1 VKRPLLR
8 TVFKEVAGTIFLVCL
23 GSTCVGQSYI
33 IQTVAGA
40 GISYGP
46 YPAPANSVS
55 INDPTGV
62 AVDSA
67 GNVYYGGGIDNVVYK
82 LSGGTVSVVAG
93 ALPVNGVDN
102 SGYSGDGGP
111 ATKAK
116 LNDPQGVAVDSA
128 GNLYIVDYL
137 NYAIREVSAATGNI
151 ATIAGNGSY
160 GAPVP
165 GPATASPMYQ
175 PVGIAVDAGGNV
187 YVGVGIAG
195 GFILKIAN
203 GTLAIVA
210 GVGYEGPV
218 TSGALATTQPI
229 VGPQFISVDSSGN
242 VYIPTS
248 GYVFELVV
256 ASGVLNIIAGTGDSG
271 YSGDGGPASNAMVFS
286 SGVAVDASGNIFIAD
301 TGNSAVREVTNGTIT
316 TIAGMPPQTGGF
328 CSATAAAATS
338 VTLNNPGAIA
348 VGNGKIYLEEAG
360 CIQQLTGAPA
370 GPPSIKS
377 GGVVSAG
384 AYGDFSSVAPGSWI
398 EIYGANLAVDS
409 RQWAAS
415 DFKGSAAP
423 ISLDGTSV
431 TIGGQSAFVDY
442 ISSAQVNAQIPL
454 GIGSGPQQL
463 VVTTPSGAMATSTI
477 TVSPSAAG
485 LLAPSQFVVAGKQY
499 AGALFTD
506 GVTYVLPTG
515 AVSGATSRPAHV
527 GDTVVIYG
535 VGFGAVTPS
544 TPAGQIASGQTQ
556 LASSLQIF
564 FGGSQ
569 ATLSYQGLAP
579 GFVGLYQFDVV
590 VPNVAASSLVPL
602 TFTLGGAPGA
612 QTLYT
617 AVQ

>member
-1 VKRPLLR
+1 VSR
-8 TVFKEVAGTIFLVCL
+8 TVFAATLFLCL
-23 GSTCVGQSYI
+23 GSICTAQSYT

-55 INDPTGV
+55 INDPTGL

-116 LNDPQGVAVDSA
+116 FNDPQGVAVDSA

-137 NYAIREVSAATGNI
+137 NYVVREVSAATGNI
-151 ATIAGNGSY
+151 TTIAGNGSY

-175 PVGIAVDAGGNV
+175 PVGIAVDASGNV

-203 GTLAIVA
+203 GTLSIVA

-218 TSGALATTQPI
+218 TSGASAITQPI
-229 VGPQFISVDSSGN
+229 VGPHFISVDASGN

-256 ASGVLNIIAGTGDSG
+256 ATGILNIIAGTGQSG
-271 YSGDGGPASNAMVFS
+271 YSGDGGPASSAMVFS
-286 SGVAVDASGNIFIAD
+286 SGVAVDASGNVFIGD
-301 TGNSAVREVTNGTIT
+301 TGNSAVREVSNGTIS

-328 CSATAAAATS
+328 CSATPTAATG
-338 VTLNNPGAIA
+338 VTLNNPSAIA
-348 VGNGKIYLEEAG
+348 VGNGKIYIEEAG
-360 CIQQLTGAPA
+360 CILELVGAPA
-370 GPPSIKS
+370 GPPSIKTN
-377 GGVVSAG
+377 GVVSASSF
-384 AYGDFSSVAPGSWI
+384 GDFSSVAPGSWI
-398 EIYGANLAVDS
+398 EIYGANLATDS
-409 RQWAAS
+409 RQWATS
-415 DFKGSAAP
+415 DFSGSTAP
-423 ISLDGTSV
+423 IELDGTSV
-431 TIGGQSAFVDY
+431 TIGGQSAFIDY
-442 ISSAQVNAQIPL
+442 ISSAQVNAQVPS
-454 GIGSGPQQL
+454 GIGSGPQT
-463 VVTTPSGAMATSTI
+463 VIVTTPSGATATSTI
-477 TVSPSAAG
+477 TVNPAQAG
-485 LLAPSQFVVAGKQY
+485 LLAPSQWLIGGKQY
-499 AGALFTD
+499 AAALFTD

-515 AVSGATSRPAHV
+515 AISGVTSRPAHV
-527 GDTVVIYG
+527 GDTIVLYG

-544 TPAGQIASGQTQ
+544 TPAGQIASGQTK

-569 ATLSYQGLAP
+569 AALSYQGLAP
-579 GFVGLYQFDVV
+579 GFVGLYQFDIV
-590 VPNVAASSLVPL
+590 VPNVAANNLVPL
-602 TFTLGGAPGA
+602 TFTLGGAPGP

-617 AVQ
+617 AIQ

>member
-1 VKRPLLR
+1 MRR
-8 TVFKEVAGTIFLVCL
+8 TIFGTTLLLCL
-23 GSTCVGQSYI
+23 ASICMGQSYT
-33 IQTVAGA
+33 IQTIAGA
-40 GISYGP
+40 GISGGP

-55 INDPTGV
+55 ISDPTGV

-102 SGYSGDGGP
+102 TGYSGDGGQ

-116 LNDPQGVAVDSA
+116 FNNPQGVAVDSA

-137 NYAIREVSAATGNI
+137 NYVVREVSAATGNI
-151 ATIAGNGSY
+151 TTIAGNGTY

-165 GPATASPMYQ
+165 GPATATPMYQ
-175 PVGIAVDAGGNV
+175 PVGVAVDANENV
-187 YVGVGIAG
+187 YVSVGTAG

-203 GTLAIVA
+203 GTLSIVA

-218 TSGALATTQPI
+218 TSGASAITQPI
-229 VGPQFISVDSSGN
+229 VGPHFISVDSSGN

-256 ASGVLNIIAGTGDSG
+256 ASGTLNIIAGTGDSG
-271 YSGDGGPASNAMVFS
+271 YSGDGGPASSATVFS
-286 SGVAVDASGNIFIAD
+286 SGVAVDASGNIFIGD
-301 TGNSAVREVTNGTIT
+301 TGNSAVREVSNGIIT

-328 CSATAAAATS
+328 CSATSAGATS

-348 VGNGKIYLEEAG
+348 VSNGKIYLEEAG
-360 CIQQLTGAPA
+360 CIQELVGAPA
-370 GPPSIKS
+370 GPPSIKTN
-377 GGVVSAG
+377 GVVSAG
-384 AYGDFSSVAPGSWI
+384 AFGDFSSVAPGSWI

-409 RQWAAS
+409 RQWATS
-415 DFKGSAAP
+415 DFKGSTAP
-423 ISLDGTSV
+423 TQLDGTSV
-431 TIGGQSAFVDY
+431 TVGGQPAFVDY
-442 ISSAQVNAQIPL
+442 ISSAQVNAQVPST
-454 GIGSGPQQL
+454 IGSGPQT
-463 VVTTPSGAMATSTI
+463 VIVTTPSSATATSTI
-477 TVSPSAAG
+477 TVNPAEAG
-485 LLAPSQFVVAGKQY
+485 LLAASQFLIGGKQY
-499 AGALFTD
+499 VTAQFSD
-506 GVTYVLPTG
+506 NTYVLPTG
-515 AVSGATSRPAHV
+515 AIPGATSRPAHV
-527 GDTVVIYG
+527 GETIVMYG
-535 VGFGAVTPS
+535 VGFGSVTPN
-544 TPAGQIASGQTQ
+544 TPAGQIASGQTK

-564 FGGSQ
+564 FGGTL

-590 VPNVAASSLVPL
+590 VPNVAANSLVPL
-602 TFTLGGAPGA
+602 TFTLGGVPGV